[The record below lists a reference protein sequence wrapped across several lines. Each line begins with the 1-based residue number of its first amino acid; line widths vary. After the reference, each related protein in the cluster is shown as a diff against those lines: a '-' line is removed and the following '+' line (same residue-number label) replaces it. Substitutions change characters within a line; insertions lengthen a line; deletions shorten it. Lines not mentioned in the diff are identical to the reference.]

1 MTIKETFDCIDSEDG
16 DLTFVKLGDNSDK
29 ARLLGVCASTEDLHD
44 LNLPKGK
51 YLVLR
56 AIEMVEV
63 N

>member
-1 MTIKETFDCIDSEDG
+1 MTIKETFDCIDNEEG
-16 DLTFVKLGDNSDK
+16 DLTFVKLEDNSDK
-29 ARLLGVCASTEDLHD
+29 AKLLGVCASTEDLED

-56 AIEMVEV
+56 AIEIVEI